1 MEHESFEDDEVAEFI
16 NKNCVAIKVDRE
28 EREDIDK
35 IYMSAHGS
43 GTNGAMDQL
52 MRPIT
57 VRLYGELNDFVPPAQ
72 RHIAFACRYQDHPSV
87 KDLLESIGVP
97 HPEIDL
103 ILVNGES
110 VAFFY
115 AVRSDDRISVYPRF
129 RSIELSGLT
138 RVGVAPPS
146 PARFALDGHL
156 GRLARHLR
164 LAGFDT
170 WYDKEVNDERL
181 VAVAGREGR
190 ILLTRDLALLKR
202 SAVTHGYYV
211 RSIVSWRQM
220 VEVLRRFDLLPS
232 LQPFRRCLD
241 CNGMLHAVSKA
252 EVIDRLEPRTKVYY
266 DDFYRCD
273 TCERIYWRGSHFER
287 LERFIELIAR
297 EASDSTGRARL

>member
-1 MEHESFEDDEVAEFI
+1 
-16 NKNCVAIKVDRE
+16 
-28 EREDIDK
+28 
-35 IYMSAHGS
+35 
-43 GTNGAMDQL
+43 
-52 MRPIT
+52 MRAIT

-72 RHIAFACRYQDHPSV
+72 RHMAFACQYQDHPSV
-87 KDLLESIGVP
+87 KDLLEGIGVP

-115 AVRSDDRISVYPRF
+115 
-129 RSIELSGLT
+129 
-138 RVGVAPPS
+138 
-146 PARFALDGHL
+146 
-156 GRLARHLR
+156 
-164 LAGFDT
+164 
-170 WYDKEVNDERL
+170 KEVNDEHL

-211 RSIVSWRQM
+211 RSTASWRQV

-241 CNGMLHAVSKA
+241 CNGELHAVSKA

-273 TCERIYWRGSHFER
+273 TCERIYWRGSHFGR
-287 LERFIELIAR
+287 LKRFVEQIAR
-297 EASDSTGRARL
+297 EASDSTSRARL